1 MTLFDFIE
9 VFKKTWYE
17 TNKDKIRSK
26 EQIKEIEELA
36 NTYKKLTEDI
46 KNVYRLLNTNWKYLP
61 IKQRKDYI
69 KKTVNL
75 ISYGFDIE
83 YRDDGGYTLNG
94 GYANGLINIY
104 ESIYK
109 TINNYHYD
117 KKSYYHEKDY
127 SFVNRLYENCINKVD
142 QTLIKYNIKQNSST

>member
-9 VFKKTWYE
+9 VFKKTWHE
-17 TNKDKIRSK
+17 INKDKIRSK
-26 EQIKEIEELA
+26 EQIKEIEALA
-36 NTYKKLTEDI
+36 NTYKKLIEDI
-46 KNVYRLLNTNWKYLP
+46 KNVERLLNINWKYLP

-83 YRDDGGYTLNG
+83 YHDDGGYTLNG
-94 GYANGLINIY
+94 PYSNGLIQIY
-104 ESIYK
+104 ESIHK
-109 TINNYHYD
+109 TLMDYHYD
-117 KKSYYHEKDY
+117 MKSYYHEKDY

-142 QTLIKYNIKQNSST
+142 QTLIKYNIK

>member
-9 VFKKTWYE
+9 VFKKTWNE

-36 NTYKKLTEDI
+36 NTYKKITEDI
-46 KNVYRLLNTNWKYLP
+46 KNVWHLLNTNWKYLP

-69 KKTVNL
+69 KKTVLL

-83 YRDDGGYTLNG
+83 YHDDGGYTLKG
-94 GYANGLINIY
+94 GYSNGLIQIY

-109 TINNYHYD
+109 IIMNYYYD
-117 KKSYYHEKDY
+117 MKSYYHIKDY

-142 QTLIKYNIKQNSST
+142 QTLIEYNIKDSST

>member
-46 KNVYRLLNTNWKYLP
+46 KNVYHLLNTNWEYLP

-83 YRDDGGYTLNG
+83 YHDDGGYTLNC

-104 ESIYK
+104 ESIHK
-109 TINNYHYD
+109 TINDYHYD
-117 KKSYYHEKDY
+117 MKSYYHEKDY

-142 QTLIKYNIKQNSST
+142 QTLINYNIK

>member
-46 KNVYRLLNTNWKYLP
+46 KNVYHLLNTNWEYLP

-83 YRDDGGYTLNG
+83 YHDDGGYTLNG

-109 TINNYHYD
+109 TLMNYHYD
-117 KKSYYHEKDY
+117 MKSYYHEKDY

-142 QTLIKYNIKQNSST
+142 QTLINYNIK

>member
-83 YRDDGGYTLNG
+83 YHDDGGYTLNG
-94 GYANGLINIY
+94 PYSNGLIQIY

-109 TINNYHYD
+109 IINNYHYD
-117 KKSYYHEKDY
+117 MKSYYHVKDY

-142 QTLIKYNIKQNSST
+142 QTLIEYNIK

>member
-9 VFKKTWYE
+9 VFKKTWNE

-46 KNVYRLLNTNWKYLP
+46 KNVYHLLNTNWKYLP

-83 YRDDGGYTLNG
+83 YHDGGYTLNG
-94 GYANGLINIY
+94 DDNGLVNIY

-109 TINNYHYD
+109 TIMNYHYD
-117 KKSYYHEKDY
+117 MKSYYHAKDY

-142 QTLIKYNIKQNSST
+142 QTLIKYNIK

>member
-46 KNVYRLLNTNWKYLP
+46 KNVYHLLNTNWKYLP

-69 KKTVNL
+69 IKTVNL

-83 YRDDGGYTLNG
+83 YHDDGGYTLKG
-94 GYANGLINIY
+94 GYSNGLIQIY

-109 TINNYHYD
+109 TLMNYHYD
-117 KKSYYHEKDY
+117 MKSYYHEKDY

-142 QTLIKYNIKQNSST
+142 QTLIEYNIK

>member
-9 VFKKTWYE
+9 VFKKTWNE

-46 KNVYRLLNTNWKYLP
+46 KNVYHLLDTNWKYLP

-83 YRDDGGYTLNG
+83 YYDDGRYTLNG

-109 TINNYHYD
+109 TLMNYHYD
-117 KKSYYHEKDY
+117 MKSYYHEKDY

-142 QTLIKYNIKQNSST
+142 QTLIKYNIK

>member
-117 KKSYYHEKDY
+117 MKSYYHEKDY
-127 SFVNRLYENCINKVD
+127 SFVNRLYENCIKQVD
-142 QTLIKYNIKQNSST
+142 KTLIKYNIKQNSST

>member
-9 VFKKTWYE
+9 VFKKTWNE

-46 KNVYRLLNTNWKYLP
+46 KNVYHLLNTNWKYLP

-69 KKTVNL
+69 KKTVLL

-83 YRDDGGYTLNG
+83 YHDDGGYTLKG
-94 GYANGLINIY
+94 GYSNGLIQIY

-109 TINNYHYD
+109 IIMNYYYD
-117 KKSYYHEKDY
+117 MKSYYHIKDY

-142 QTLIKYNIKQNSST
+142 QTLIEYNIKDSST

>member
-9 VFKKTWYE
+9 VFKKTWNE

-36 NTYKKLTEDI
+36 NTYKKITEDI
-46 KNVYRLLNTNWKYLP
+46 KNVYHLLNTNWKYLP

-69 KKTVNL
+69 KKTVLL

-83 YRDDGGYTLNG
+83 YHDDGGYTLKG
-94 GYANGLINIY
+94 GYSNGLIQIY

-109 TINNYHYD
+109 IIMNYYYD
-117 KKSYYHEKDY
+117 MKSYYHIKDY

-142 QTLIKYNIKQNSST
+142 QTLIEYNIKDSST

>member
-9 VFKKTWYE
+9 VFKKTWNE

-46 KNVYRLLNTNWKYLP
+46 KNVERLLNLNRKYLP

-69 KKTVNL
+69 KKTVLL

-83 YRDDGGYTLNG
+83 YHDDGGYTLKG
-94 GYANGLINIY
+94 GYSNGLIQIY

-109 TINNYHYD
+109 TINNYH
-117 KKSYYHEKDY
+117 
-127 SFVNRLYENCINKVD
+127 
-142 QTLIKYNIKQNSST
+142 

>member
-36 NTYKKLTEDI
+36 NTYKKLIEDI
-46 KNVYRLLNTNWKYLP
+46 KNVYHLLNTNWKYLP

-83 YRDDGGYTLNG
+83 YHDDGGYTLNG
-94 GYANGLINIY
+94 PYSNGLIQIY

-109 TINNYHYD
+109 IINNYHYD
-117 KKSYYHEKDY
+117 MKSYYHVKDY

-142 QTLIKYNIKQNSST
+142 QTLIEYNIKDSST

>member
-36 NTYKKLTEDI
+36 NTYKKLIEDI
-46 KNVYRLLNTNWKYLP
+46 KNVYHLLNTNWKYLP

-83 YRDDGGYTLNG
+83 YHDDGGYTLNG
-94 GYANGLINIY
+94 PYSNGLIQIY

-109 TINNYHYD
+109 IINNYHYD
-117 KKSYYHEKDY
+117 MKSYYHVKDY

-142 QTLIKYNIKQNSST
+142 QTLIEYNIK

>member
-1 MTLFDFIE
+1 MTLFNFIE

-46 KNVYRLLNTNWKYLP
+46 KNVYRLLNTNWKYFP

-83 YRDDGGYTLNG
+83 YHDDGRYTLNG

-104 ESIYK
+104 ESIY
-109 TINNYHYD
+109 
-117 KKSYYHEKDY
+117 ELL
-127 SFVNRLYENCINKVD
+127 LYEYYV
-142 QTLIKYNIKQNSST
+142 

>member
-46 KNVYRLLNTNWKYLP
+46 KNVYHLLNTNWKYLP

-83 YRDDGGYTLNG
+83 YHDDGGYTLKG
-94 GYANGLINIY
+94 GYSNGLIQIY

-109 TINNYHYD
+109 IIMNYHYD
-117 KKSYYHEKDY
+117 MKSYYHEKDY

-142 QTLIKYNIKQNSST
+142 QILIEYNIKDSST

>member
-1 MTLFDFIE
+1 MMLFDFIE

-17 TNKDKIRSK
+17 INKDKIRSK
-26 EQIKEIEELA
+26 EQIKEIEALA
-36 NTYKKLTEDI
+36 NTYKKLIEDI
-46 KNVYRLLNTNWKYLP
+46 KNVYHLLNRNWEYLP

-83 YRDDGGYTLNG
+83 YHDDGGYTLKG
-94 GYANGLINIY
+94 GYSNGLIQIY

-109 TINNYHYD
+109 TIMNYHYD
-117 KKSYYHEKDY
+117 MKSYYHEKDY

-142 QTLIKYNIKQNSST
+142 QTLIEYNIK

>member
-1 MTLFDFIE
+1 MMLFDFIE
-9 VFKKTWYE
+9 VFKKTWNE

-46 KNVYRLLNTNWKYLP
+46 KNVYHLLNINWKYLP

-83 YRDDGGYTLNG
+83 YHDDGGYTLKG

-109 TINNYHYD
+109 TIMNYHYD
-117 KKSYYHEKDY
+117 MKSYYHEKDY

-142 QTLIKYNIKQNSST
+142 QTLIKYNIK

>member
-1 MTLFDFIE
+1 MMLFDFIE

-17 TNKDKIRSK
+17 INKDKIRSK
-26 EQIKEIEELA
+26 GQIKEIEALA
-36 NTYKKLTEDI
+36 NTYKKLIEDI
-46 KNVYRLLNTNWKYLP
+46 KNVERLLNLNWKYLP

-69 KKTVNL
+69 KKTVLL

-83 YRDDGGYTLNG
+83 YHDDGGYTLKG
-94 GYANGLINIY
+94 PYSNGLINIY

-117 KKSYYHEKDY
+117 MKSYYYVKDY

-142 QTLIKYNIKQNSST
+142 QTLIEYNIKDSST

>member
-26 EQIKEIEELA
+26 EQIKEIEALA
-36 NTYKKLTEDI
+36 NTYKKLIEDI
-46 KNVYRLLNTNWKYLP
+46 KNVERLLNINWKWLP

-69 KKTVNL
+69 KKTVLL

-83 YRDDGGYTLNG
+83 YHDDGGYTLNS

-109 TINNYHYD
+109 TINDYHYD
-117 KKSYYHEKDY
+117 MKSYYHVKDY

-142 QTLIKYNIKQNSST
+142 QTLIKYNIK

>member
-9 VFKKTWYE
+9 VFKKTWNE

-46 KNVYRLLNTNWKYLP
+46 KNVYHLLNTNWKYLP

-75 ISYGFDIE
+75 INYGFDIE
-83 YRDDGGYTLNG
+83 YHDDG

-117 KKSYYHEKDY
+117 MKSYYHEKDY

-142 QTLIKYNIKQNSST
+142 QTLIKYNIK

>member
-1 MTLFDFIE
+1 MMLFDFIE
-9 VFKKTWYE
+9 VFKKTWHE
-17 TNKDKIRSK
+17 INKDKIRSK
-26 EQIKEIEELA
+26 EQIKEIEALA
-36 NTYKKLTEDI
+36 NTYKKLIEDI
-46 KNVYRLLNTNWKYLP
+46 KNVERLLNLNWKYLP

-69 KKTVNL
+69 KKTVLL

-83 YRDDGGYTLNG
+83 YHDDGGYTLKG
-94 GYANGLINIY
+94 GYSNGLIQIY

-117 KKSYYHEKDY
+117 MKSYYHEKDY

-142 QTLIKYNIKQNSST
+142 KTLIEYNIKDSST

>member
-9 VFKKTWYE
+9 VFKKTWNE

-117 KKSYYHEKDY
+117 MKSYYHEKDY

-142 QTLIKYNIKQNSST
+142 QTLIEYNIKDSST